1 MRIYPPY
8 GTEDGT
14 PWINGNP
21 ATGERGSVIDGRAI
35 DHSQQEIVNA
45 IIRLGLTPDA
55 ADLEQLGK
63 AIQNAIAASTGS
75 APTGDYL
82 TLATARARL
91 PIYPEVLTSTGRL
104 TVTSPSS
111 GQILVG
117 SAGAIRHRGIF
128 DVAMAD
134 LSEGART
141 FVVLPSK
148 TSHLRWSPSGGL
160 QRCYLD
166 DGAYNPSGLPET
178 DASFDST
185 YDSALLARIVT
196 DASANATITT
206 LINRDRLMHASLTT
220 KIVTRT
226 SSTSGG
232 GLFVT
237 PFDPVVLNWSRT
249 PQNTASVSRTAYG
262 SALAVPPEE
271 PEVRRQGSYSDGTG
285 SATASVSRYAANYV
299 STVDLNAAAVSLT
312 LGFQLSAVF
321 IA

>member
-8 GTEDGT
+8 GTDDGT
-14 PWINGNP
+14 PWTNGNP
-21 ATGERGSVIDGRAI
+21 ATGERGSVIDARSI

-75 APTGDYL
+75 APTEDYL

-111 GQILVG
+111 GQIIVG
-117 SAGAIRHRGIF
+117 SAGSIRHRGIF

-160 QRCYLD
+160 QRFYLD

-196 DASANATITT
+196 DASANATITVLT
-206 LINRDRLMHASLTT
+206 NRNRLMAQTRASGAATPLGAGTLSY
-220 KIVTRT
+220 T
-226 SSTSGG
+226 SSMMLG
-232 GLFVT
+232 
-237 PFDPVVLNWSRT
+237 WSRT
-249 PQNTASVSRTAYG
+249 PQIQHISGSVQADATPAGSMDHIAGWVDNIVVTRYQAQARVRTDWQSNASFSG
-262 SALAVPPEE
+262 S
-271 PEVRRQGSYSDGTG
+271 
-285 SATASVSRYAANYV
+285 
-299 STVDLNAAAVSLT
+299 
-312 LGFQLSAVF
+312 LGYLDFAMG
-321 IA
+321 A

>member
-14 PWINGNP
+14 PWTNGNP
-21 ATGERGSVIDGRAI
+21 ATGERGSVIDARSI

-75 APTGDYL
+75 APTEDYL

-117 SAGAIRHRGIF
+117 SAGSIRHRGIF

-160 QRCYLD
+160 QRFYLD
-166 DGAYNPSGLPET
+166 DGAYNPSVLPET

-196 DASANATITT
+196 DASAKATITVLT
-206 LINRDRLMHASLTT
+206 NRDRLMVSTRVTGTGAQTMGPGSLTFT
-220 KIVTRT
+220 GTAT
-226 SSTSGG
+226 
-232 GLFVT
+232 
-237 PFDPVVLNWSRT
+237 LNWSRT
-249 PQNTASVSRTAYG
+249 PQIRTVTG
-262 SALAVPPEE
+262 ALAADPTII
-271 PEVRRQGSYSDGTG
+271 GSMEWGANVIMQP
-285 SATASVSRYAANYV
+285 ATVSRYGATATIRSDWQDNTGWH
-299 STVDLNAAAVSLT
+299 SSLAY
-312 LGFQLSAVF
+312 LDFNMGA
-321 IA
+321 